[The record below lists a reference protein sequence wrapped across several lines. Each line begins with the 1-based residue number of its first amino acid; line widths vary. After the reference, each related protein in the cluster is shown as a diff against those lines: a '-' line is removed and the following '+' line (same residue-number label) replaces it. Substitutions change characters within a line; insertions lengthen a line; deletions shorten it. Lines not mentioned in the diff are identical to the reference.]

1 MSELIGKK
9 KKIIDAAS
17 YATLPVDPES
27 PPSTD
32 LLKQYHSRQLYG
44 MKVLNS
50 TAPANPDVDSP
61 VGVLIDFETDTAQ
74 QATTQVIEQ
83 LNLTGKD
90 TLRVSTGNYW
100 KKDEETQ
107 VFSSN
112 QKPVGVFYSSPVVLE
127 YCTPDQVKE
136 IPGVGALSSHSK
148 IGTEE
153 KMSVHA
159 MFSDTTHLKNYTSL
173 EKPNIQL
180 WTYFLKTGYYLKDG
194 LKGEPLIKT
203 NTPFFDHY
211 HETSLPFS
219 KKELLIKKPAGPF
232 YFAEAETYY
241 NERLRSQ
248 YFETIIGNRSHV
260 QNSLPSVYSFLRL
273 LGNEDISKNSSFSL
287 TELFNYMSEFFEP
300 ADDFFDAFAMITNMY
315 VQLLQA
321 YPLETVAT
329 LYGQISKDGSTTEKV
344 IENLI
349 TFNKKIHDVSGLYER
364 YVNDGYASLLANSS
378 EFAHIGVAEEE
389 ISERLMAL
397 ERVMTNL
404 CFSPNVIK
412 TMDKVEKYKKDFP
425 FYCEL
430 TFKAKLNTEI
440 GDLMKKSLL
449 TRFMSEKLS
458 AGFERASH
466 TGGGLLALAG
476 DSGSP
481 SAMDSETKIKQND
494 SIELPFVD
502 YYVENVYDN
511 LANFEV
517 VSKQEGQV
525 VSTGN
530 DKKLL
535 DLVEVFGG
543 PDENTPGYIK
553 KENYMGSHEPLP
565 DDIRNFTTFLRN
577 DLTEPANLDS
587 DENQFW
593 KLLLGSNFYSK
604 ILETYKAHKRTYKDI
619 LEGKPAYTEDLFYR
633 IKKFRKNIVDGIPE
647 TEYKFVQSI
656 LIPNTSDLDIV
667 KYVDTQMKYSSD
679 AIYKYE
685 IYAERII
692 FGSQYAYYWITAGE
706 SVIKGEYPIF
716 EAPSYDNLYDNLEIN
731 TQSFLTAGVS
741 LPLGDVLVDE
751 PDGLTKT
758 PVPRMFAGSFKVRV
772 QPSIKI
778 MEDLIFTTP
787 DIMIMDKPP
796 VAPNVDIVPFRAVN
810 NRVKIL
816 LDGLSDRYRDFPV
829 LITDQDNKKFSNI
842 LKAQMSLDGK
852 VEFGSDDVVKSF
864 EVFRTTNAPQQY
876 SDFSRHPTNPL
887 LNNNVLDDKILP
899 NTKYY
904 YTFRAIDTHGHISN
918 PTAVYQVELIDEKGA
933 VKPNIRLY
941 NMSPPEPEDTIKHF
955 RKYLRIIPSAQQLY
969 DPGDGQVDSVFSSQ
983 QKKKKFKM
991 RITSRSSGKKI
1002 DVNFSFHKKI
1012 ETEET

>member
-9 KKIIDAAS
+9 KKIIDATS
-17 YATLPVDPES
+17 YATLPIDSES
-27 PPSTD
+27 PDTVD
-32 LLKQYHSRQLYG
+32 LIKQYHSRQLYG
-44 MKVLNS
+44 MKFLGT
-50 TAPANPDVDSP
+50 TAPATDMTEQPDMQ
-61 VGVLIDFETDTAQ
+61 TM
-74 QATTQVIEQ
+74 IEQ
-83 LNLTGKD
+83 LPDAGKNVTEHLNLTGKD
-90 TLRVSTGNYW
+90 LLRVATGNYW
-100 KKDEETQ
+100 KKNEGTQ
-107 VFSSN
+107 VFSN
-112 QKPVGVFYSSPVVLE
+112 DQKPVGVFYSSPVILE
-127 YCTPDQVKE
+127 YCNPDQIKE
-136 IPGVGALSSHSK
+136 IPGLGPLANHAT

-153 KMSVHA
+153 KMSIYTQ
-159 MFSDTTHLKNYTSL
+159 FSKTSHLKNYTSL

-194 LKGEPLIKT
+194 SKVDPLLKT

-241 NERLRSQ
+241 NERLNSQ
-248 YFETIIGNRSHV
+248 YFETVIGNRGYV

-273 LGNEDISKNSSFSL
+273 LGNEDISKGSSFSL

-300 ADDFFDAFAMITNMY
+300 ADDFFDALAMVTNMY

-329 LYGQISKDGSTTEKV
+329 LYGQISKDGSNTEKV
-344 IENLI
+344 IENLV

-364 YVNDGYASLLANSS
+364 YVNDGYASLVANSP
-378 EFAHIGVAEEE
+378 EFAHVGIAEEE

-397 ERVMTNL
+397 ERIMTNL

-412 TMDKVEKYKKDFP
+412 TMDKIEKYKKDFP

-458 AGFERASH
+458 AGFERAAH

-476 DSGSP
+476 TSGSP

-494 SIELPFVD
+494 SLSLPFVD
-502 YYVENVYDN
+502 YYIENVYDN

-535 DLVEVFGG
+535 DLIEVFGG

-553 KENYMGSHEPLP
+553 KKNYMGSHEPLAN
-565 DDIRNFTTFLRN
+565 DIRNFTTFLRN
-577 DLTEPANLDS
+577 NLTEPAQLDS

-604 ILETYKAHKRTYKDI
+604 ILQTYKKHKRSYKDI

-633 IKKFRKNIVDGIPE
+633 IKKLRKNIVDGTPE
-647 TEYKFVQSI
+647 TDYKFVQSI
-656 LIPNTSDLDIV
+656 LIPNTSELDIV

-685 IYAERII
+685 IYAERVV
-692 FGSQYAYYWITAGE
+692 FGSQYIYYWTTPGDNIVEGE
-706 SVIKGEYPIF
+706 HPIF
-716 EAPSYDNLYDNLEIN
+716 EAPSYDNIYDNIEVN
-731 TQSFLTAGVS
+731 TQSFLVSGVS
-741 LPLGDVLVDE
+741 TPMADILVDE
-751 PDGLTKT
+751 PDGLTQT
-758 PVPRMFAGSFKVRV
+758 PVPKMHAASFKVRV

-778 MEDLIFTTP
+778 MEDLLFTTP

-796 VAPNVDIVPFRAVN
+796 VAPNVDIVPFRGVN

-816 LDGLSDRYRDFPV
+816 LDGLSDRYRDSPV
-829 LITDQDNKKFSNI
+829 LMTEQDGKKFSDV

-852 VEFGSDDVVKSF
+852 VEFGSDDIVKSF
-864 EVFRTTNAPQQY
+864 EVFRSTTPPQQY

-904 YTFRAIDTHGHISN
+904 YTFRAIDAHGHVSN

-933 VKPNIRLY
+933 VKPNIRLF
-941 NMSPPEPEDTIKHF
+941 NMIPPESDNTIKHF

-969 DPGDGQVDSVFSSQ
+969 DPGDGQVDSVFSTQ